1 MNNSKENPFRGAI
14 ARKARIYLREGLD
27 CVYFLNKVGQAE
39 PCPVC
44 TSLVFQGKT
53 CEEHK
58 ANNNLLSWRA
68 VRELESQTH
77 QRQCLN
83 LEDLNHQK

>member
-1 MNNSKENPFRGAI
+1 MNNSKDNPFRGAI

-27 CVYFLNKVGQAE
+27 CVYFLNKAGQAE
-39 PCPVC
+39 SCPAC

-58 ANNNLLSWRA
+58 DNNNLLSWQA
-68 VRELESQTH
+68 VRQLE
-77 QRQCLN
+77 RQMPQLQSSN
-83 LEDLNHQK
+83 

>member
-1 MNNSKENPFRGAI
+1 MNNSKDNPFRGAI

-27 CVYFLNKVGQAE
+27 CVYFLNKAGQAE
-39 PCPVC
+39 SCPAC

-58 ANNNLLSWRA
+58 NNNDLLSWQA
-68 VRELESQTH
+68 VRLLERQTP
-77 QRQCLN
+77 QRQLSN
-83 LEDLNHQK
+83 

>member
-1 MNNSKENPFRGAI
+1 MNNSKDNPFRGAI

-27 CVYFLNKVGQAE
+27 CVYFLNKAGQAE
-39 PCPVC
+39 SCPAC

-58 ANNNLLSWRA
+58 YNNNLLSWQA
-68 VRELESQTH
+68 VRQLERQTP
-77 QRQCLN
+77 QLQSSN
-83 LEDLNHQK
+83 

>member
-27 CVYFLNKVGQAE
+27 CVYFLNKAGQAE
-39 PCPVC
+39 SCLAC

-53 CEEHK
+53 CEEHIH
-58 ANNNLLSWRA
+58 NNNLLSWRA
-68 VRELESQTH
+68 VRQLESQMH
-77 QRQCLN
+77 RPQSSN
-83 LEDLNHQK
+83 

>member
-1 MNNSKENPFRGAI
+1 MNNSKDNPFCGAI

-27 CVYFLNKVGQAE
+27 CVYFLNKAGQAE
-39 PCPVC
+39 SCPAC

-58 ANNNLLSWRA
+58 YNNNLLSWQA
-68 VRELESQTH
+68 VRQLE
-77 QRQCLN
+77 RQMPQLQSSN
-83 LEDLNHQK
+83 

>member
-27 CVYFLNKVGQAE
+27 CVYFLNKAGQAE
-39 PCPVC
+39 SCPAC

-58 ANNNLLSWRA
+58 YNNSLLSWQA
-68 VRELESQTH
+68 VRQLERQTP
-77 QRQCLN
+77 QRQSLN
-83 LEDLNHQK
+83 